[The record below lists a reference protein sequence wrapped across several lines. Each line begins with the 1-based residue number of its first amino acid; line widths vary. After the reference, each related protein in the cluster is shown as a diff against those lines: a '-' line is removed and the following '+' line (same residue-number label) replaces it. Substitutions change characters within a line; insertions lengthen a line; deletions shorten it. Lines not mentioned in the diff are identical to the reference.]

1 MKKTGMLAILCGFA
15 GLVLWGCAVP
25 LGEDFTIPRDTK
37 ETRTYIV
44 DYNLQNYI
52 PVPVKDEPAVKLV
65 SRRADL
71 DATVTWKDENGNE
84 LPTLGSFE
92 GNKVYKAEIRL
103 TPRAGYLFN
112 PSINFAYHP
121 GKVEEQN
128 DSRGNPTRIV
138 TVTYNNSDD
147 GKIIY
152 ITDYNLG
159 NYVPF
164 PITGQDPV
172 RLIDVEGVTGTAS
185 WKIADVPL
193 DPAAQ
198 FETGVI
204 YTADIELEALPGYRF
219 NPKRNFEYSAG
230 MVTTQPDPNGDLQ
243 TRTLSTVE
251 YQTPKTPV
259 DFLNLSA
266 FITVPEEGEQ
276 PGRLGFSAPA
286 DAPTQYTTGKVE
298 WDPVHSLFQG
308 GYNYTATV
316 VLIAEPGYAFAKANN
331 FYHNGALSVISKNNT
346 GNSVTVAVFFPA
358 DNVDIGVEGGY

>member
-1 MKKTGMLAILCGFA
+1 MKKSGILAILCGFA
-15 GLVLWGCAVP
+15 ALILWGCAVP
-25 LGEDFTIPRDTK
+25 LGEDFTIPRDT
-37 ETRTYIV
+37 EENGTYIV

-65 SRRADL
+65 SQRADL
-71 DATVTWKDENGNE
+71 DAAVTWKDEDGNE

-92 GNKVYKAEIRL
+92 GGKVYKAEIRL
-103 TPRAGYLFN
+103 TPRAGYRFN
-112 PSINFAYHP
+112 PSIDFAYHP

-164 PITGQDPV
+164 PITGLDPV
-172 RLIDVEGVTGTAS
+172 WQIDVEGVAGTAS
-185 WKIADVPL
+185 WKTGDVPL
-193 DPAAQ
+193 DPSAQ
-198 FETGVI
+198 FQTGVI
-204 YTADIELEALPGYRF
+204 YTADIVLEALPGYRF

-230 MVTTQPDPNGDLQ
+230 TVTTQPEPNGDLQ
-243 TRTLSTVE
+243 NRILSTVT
-251 YQTPKTPV
+251 YQTPKMPV
-259 DFLNLSA
+259 EFLNLSDY
-266 FITVPEEGEQ
+266 ITVPEERNE
-276 PGRLGFSAPA
+276 PGRVGFSAP
-286 DAPTQYTTGKVE
+286 DGTPQYTTGKVE

-331 FYHNGALSVISKNNT
+331 FYHNGALSVISTNNT
-346 GNSVTVAVFFPA
+346 GNSVTVALFFPA
-358 DNVDIGVEGGY
+358 DTVGIEVTGEM